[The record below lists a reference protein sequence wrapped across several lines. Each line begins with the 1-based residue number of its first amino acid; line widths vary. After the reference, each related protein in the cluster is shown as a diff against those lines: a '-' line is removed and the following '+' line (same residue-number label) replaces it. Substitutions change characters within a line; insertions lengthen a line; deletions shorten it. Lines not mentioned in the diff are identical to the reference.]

1 MKKDFSERIIQW
13 YEENKRSL
21 PWRTTR
27 DPYKIWLSEIILQ
40 QTRIAQGL
48 PYYEKFI
55 QNYPDVFSLARAPQ
69 KQILRLWQG
78 LGYYTRARN
87 LHACAQVVVKEY
99 GGVFPSTYHQLLT
112 LPGIGSYTAA
122 AIASIAF
129 HEPVAVVDGN
139 VFRVLAR
146 IWGIDQDINSPKTK
160 EYFFL
165 RANELIVHHPPD
177 VFNQALMEFGALQ
190 CTPRNPDCLS
200 CPVAKLCIANR
211 HHLQHL
217 LPVKIKKQK
226 IRKRYFN
233 YVLME
238 DAGRVLMR
246 KRNVDDIWQGLY
258 DFFLVETPKPV
269 KPEQIA
275 KLDKSMAR
283 LKIQTAS
290 HVYKHVL
297 SHQLLMARFIHG
309 QLPLNDMR
317 KLKMNRNLGSYSKK
331 QIERLPKPVLVNQY
345 LKEIGWLT

>member
-1 MKKDFSERIIQW
+1 MKKVFSERIIQW

-48 PYYEKFI
+48 PYYETFI
-55 QNYPDVFSLARAPQ
+55 QHYPDVFSLARAPQ

-87 LHACAQVVVKEY
+87 LHACARVVVKEY
-99 GGVFPSTYHQLLT
+99 GGVFPSTYQQLLT

-146 IWGIDQDINSPKTK
+146 VWGIDQDINSPKTK
-160 EYFFL
+160 AYFFQ
-165 RANELIVHHPPD
+165 RANELIVQHQPD

-190 CTPRNPDCLS
+190 CTPRNPDCS
-200 CPVAKLCIANR
+200 VCPVAKQCVANR

-226 IRKRYFN
+226 VRKRYFT
-233 YVLME
+233 YILVE
-238 DAGRVLMR
+238 EAGRFIMR
-246 KRNVDDIWQGLY
+246 KRDAGDIWHGLY
-258 DFFLVETPKPV
+258 DFLLVETSKPV
-269 KPEQIA
+269 KAEQVVR
-275 KLDKSMAR
+275 LDNALTR
-283 LKIQTAS
+283 LKIQS
-290 HVYKHVL
+290 VSPVYKHIL
-297 SHQLLMARFIHG
+297 SHQHLMARFIHG
-309 QLPLNDMR
+309 QLPLNNLK
-317 KLKMNRNLGSYSKK
+317 KLKKDRNLISYSKK
-331 QIERLPKPVLVNQY
+331 QIERLPKPVLVNRY
-345 LKEIGWLT
+345 LKEIGLLK